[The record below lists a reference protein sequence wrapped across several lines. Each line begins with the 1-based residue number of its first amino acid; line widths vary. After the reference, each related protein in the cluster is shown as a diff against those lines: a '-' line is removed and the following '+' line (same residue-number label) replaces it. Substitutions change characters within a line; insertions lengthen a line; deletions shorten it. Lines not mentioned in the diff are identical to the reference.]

1 MTAIIVRW
9 SPDHKDENFYVYD
22 LGHMSSGPIWQRHTG
37 LIEGM
42 MPAYDPTFG
51 QGGTLFYI
59 DGLGTVHAA
68 DPATGAERWQPTHL
82 GTMHGNIAIANGM
95 IFANLGPDGLAILDE
110 ASGKIL
116 NTLVPEHVAKFTPG

>member
-1 MTAIIVRW
+1 MIFHDSNNRMLVAANY
-9 SPDHKDENFYVYD
+9 KDENFYVYD

-37 LIEGM
+37 LIEGT

-68 DPATGAERWQPTHL
+68 DPATGAERWQPAHL

-110 ASGKIL
+110 ASAIPRRIVYK
-116 NTLVPEHVAKFTPG
+116 A